1 MKTHIATLL
10 LLMLLST
17 ITQINVKAKGLSF
30 HPIEHASFIIKHNQL
45 TIYVDP
51 VGDIE
56 NYKSFPKPDII
67 LITHIHGDH
76 FNKDLIEG
84 IKSEKTTI
92 IGNEK
97 SIETLGYGKKMQNG
111 DTTESEG
118 IMIEAIPMYN
128 TTPERMNYHP
138 RGDGNG
144 YVLTL
149 DNERVYISGDTE
161 DITEMRALK
170 NIDHAFLCM
179 NLPYTMNVEQAAS
192 AVLEFKP
199 KYAYPYHYRER
210 NGKADIN
217 KFKDL
222 VVAGSN
228 TKVVFLK
235 WYNE

>member
-10 LLMLLST
+10 LIMLLCT
-17 ITQINVKAKGLSF
+17 IAHINVKAKGLSF
-30 HPIEHASFIIKHNQL
+30 HPIEHASFIIEHNNL

-51 VGDIE
+51 VGDIDK
-56 NYKSFPKPDII
+56 YKIFSKPDII
-67 LITHIHGDH
+67 LITHTHGDH
-76 FNKDLIEG
+76 FNKDLIEA

-92 IGNEK
+92 VGNEK
-97 SIETLGYGKKMQNG
+97 SIETLGYGKKMLNNEIAELG
-111 DTTESEG
+111 N
-118 IMIEAIPMYN
+118 IIIEAIPMYN
-128 TTPERMNYHP
+128 TTPERINFHQ

-144 YVLTL
+144 YVLTI

-161 DITEMRALK
+161 DIMEMRALE

-179 NLPYTMNVEQAAS
+179 NLPYTMTVGQAAS
-192 AVLEFKP
+192 ATLEFKP

-222 VVAGSN
+222 VEAGGN
-228 TKVVFLK
+228 TKVTFLK